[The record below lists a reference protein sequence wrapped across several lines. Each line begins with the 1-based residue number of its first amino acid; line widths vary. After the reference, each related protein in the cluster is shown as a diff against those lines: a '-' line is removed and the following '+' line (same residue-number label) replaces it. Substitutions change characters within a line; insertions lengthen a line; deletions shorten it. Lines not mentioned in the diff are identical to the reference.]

1 MVATANVTPEDESE
15 GGSADREDKQEGVLV
30 PRRGE
35 GDGGDEKHSRCH
47 EIAARDH

>member
-1 MVATANVTPEDESE
+1 
-15 GGSADREDKQEGVLV
+15 V